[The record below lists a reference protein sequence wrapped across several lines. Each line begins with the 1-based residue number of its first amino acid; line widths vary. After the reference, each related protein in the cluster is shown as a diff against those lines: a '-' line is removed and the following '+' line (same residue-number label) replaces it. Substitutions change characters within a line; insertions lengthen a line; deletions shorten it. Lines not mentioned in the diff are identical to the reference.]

1 MLMLAATRTPIG
13 LATALFATAMTIA
26 AAPADAARL
35 ALVIGND
42 NYQYATSF
50 QTARADAQAVART
63 LERAKFGPSS
73 GKPGAVRSRCA
84 GAIPGGPPSGTFS
97 RHDLAST
104 TWYGADAEFWW
115 LAVNCAN
122 GETRDTPSFAAS
134 RSGEIIGMIAGTPWI
149 HPAQGTP
156 AANALVLLCERQ

>member
-1 MLMLAATRTPIG
+1 LMLAATRTPIG

-42 NYQYATSF
+42 NYQYATSL
-50 QTARADAQAVART
+50 QNARADAQAVART

-84 GAIPGGPPSGTFS
+84 GAIPGGPPSGTFFHGTIS
-97 RHDLAST
+97 PAPPGMAPMPSSGGWRSIAQTERHATRRPSPR
-104 TWYGADAEFWW
+104 
-115 LAVNCAN
+115 AV
-122 GETRDTPSFAAS
+122 AA
-134 RSGEIIGMIAGTPWI
+134 RSSA
-149 HPAQGTP
+149 
-156 AANALVLLCERQ
+156 